1 METKEK
7 HDELSLEASAEVS
20 DGQKSE
26 QPVKKPF
33 KESAMLFL
41 KFTVFS
47 LGAGIIQVVSFTL
60 LNELAGLDYWVSTI
74 IALALSVV
82 YNFTVNRKFTFKSAA
97 NVPKAMALAFL
108 FYVPFTPYQY
118 FGTKFLTATHG
129 WNEYLVLLIFIIQN
143 FILEFL
149 WCRYVVYRNNINNV
163 QEKKQDKKDN

>member
-1 METKEK
+1 METEEK
-7 HDELSLEASAEVS
+7 IDEASA
-20 DGQKSE
+20 GQDSAQQSNKS
-26 QPVKKPF
+26 F
-33 KESAMLFL
+33 KESAILFL

-47 LGAGIIQVVSFTL
+47 LGAGIIQIVSFTL
-60 LNELAGLDYWVSTI
+60 LNELAGLDYWVSTV
-74 IALALSVV
+74 IALALSVL

-129 WNEYLVLLIFIIQN
+129 WNEYLVLLIFIVQN

-149 WCRYVVYRNNINNV
+149 WCRYVVYRNNINNAP
-163 QEKKQDKKDN
+163 DKKKG